1 MLARLT
7 RHVEPI
13 VQGQKN
19 DVRIASMPHLVLLGD
34 SIFDNAQY
42 TSGGPDVVSQ
52 VRNLLPSGWCAS
64 LLAVDGSTTVNIPDQ
79 IQRLPKESTHLVLSV
94 GGNNRRRRS
103 EEYFRSSIPS
113 PPIPLFTLRRCP
125 HDQQRKTRG
134 QDGSLSPFL

>member
-34 SIFDNAQY
+34 SIFDNAHY

-52 VRNLLPSGWCAS
+52 VRNLLPLGWGAS
-64 LLAVDGSTTVNIPDQ
+64 LLAVDGSTTVNICQLNRSMQHFVEVYWREFEILRFFLDADLTAAPLGPA
-79 IQRLPKESTHLVLSV
+79 RL
-94 GGNNRRRRS
+94 GC
-103 EEYFRSSIPS
+103 IPTGR
-113 PPIPLFTLRRCP
+113 F
-125 HDQQRKTRG
+125 
-134 QDGSLSPFL
+134 F